1 MLNSAHSPMRRVAA
15 LVLIFLVVACH
26 RKPSMPPE
34 VVARV
39 GDRMLTLENFKRYL
53 DRTTGTDLAQMG
65 AEVASAML
73 DQYIEEIMLSEYA
86 AAHGVEVPAETI
98 ASSVRN
104 DPASTVLEK
113 RDEMRRQK
121 LIAQMSADVPLPT
134 DADVR
139 QYYDQH
145 VTDFKSGEEV
155 HVRQILVHDESLA
168 GDIASRLRKGAAFED
183 LSAQYSLAP
192 NAKRGGDIGYVSRG
206 ELPKMFED
214 VIFLLKPGAVSDVIR
229 TDSTFHIFKVDERRP
244 PGQVDIQT
252 AAPVIRQRMREDTI
266 RERMAQLIQKSRND
280 LQVTILTHRLPFKY
294 AGTLPRTEN
303 E

>member
-1 MLNSAHSPMRRVAA
+1 MRRVAA
-15 LVLIFLVVACH
+15 LVLIALVVACH
-26 RKPSMPPE
+26 RKPSTPPD

-73 DQYIEEIMLSEYA
+73 DQYVEEIMLSEYA
-86 AAHGVEVPAETI
+86 AAHRIEVPAETI

-121 LIAQMSADVPLPT
+121 LIAQVSADVPIST
-134 DADVR
+134 DADLR

-145 VTDFKSGEEV
+145 VTDFKSGEEL

-214 VIFLLKPGAVSDVIR
+214 VIFALKPGAVSDVIR

-244 PGQVDIQT
+244 PGQVDLQT
-252 AAPVIRQRMREDTI
+252 AAPVIRQRMREDAI
-266 RERMAQLIQKSRND
+266 RERMAQLVQKSRGD

-294 AGTLPRTEN
+294 AGTLPKTEN